1 MSTKTK
7 TPPNGGNTGTTAAST
22 EPREYR
28 SNPEIDAK
36 SDAYLKENPKDWAY
50 IQALPRERLE
60 RSLVLT
66 EVQKLDRLRRIR
78 DGIMSEIS
86 RNPNS
91 NRRMKPCSKGA

>member
-7 TPPNGGNTGTTAAST
+7 APPTGGNAGSTAAST

-36 SDAYLKENPKDWAY
+36 IDAYIKENPKYWAY

-60 RSLVLT
+60 RRWRVGTLGFA
-66 EVQKLDRLRRIR
+66 R
-78 DGIMSEIS
+78 
-86 RNPNS
+86 
-91 NRRMKPCSKGA
+91 